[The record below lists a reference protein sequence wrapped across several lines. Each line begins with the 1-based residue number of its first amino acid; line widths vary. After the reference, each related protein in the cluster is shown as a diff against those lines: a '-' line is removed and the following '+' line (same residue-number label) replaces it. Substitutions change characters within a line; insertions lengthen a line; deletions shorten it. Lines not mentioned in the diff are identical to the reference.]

1 MGQTLKQA
9 ILILMLAGG
18 LTLGDEARA
27 DTFRCPNGE
36 FVAKGDQIG
45 EVAVRCDK
53 PTTTAR
59 RDEPQETV
67 RGKVEYIPVEEW
79 TYNMGPSDFI
89 YTLTFR
95 NGKLAEI
102 RSGGRGN

>member
-1 MGQTLKQA
+1 MRQA
-9 ILILMLAGG
+9 TLILMLAGG
-18 LTLGDEARA
+18 LTIGA
-27 DTFRCPNGE
+27 DAWADNFRCPNGE
-36 FVAKGDQIG
+36 FVTTGDQLG

-53 PTTTAR
+53 PTTTTR
-59 RDEPQETV
+59 REEPQETF

-89 YTLTFR
+89 YTLIFR